1 MQNQFLKIEH
11 LSKSFGQAQVLNDI
25 SVDIPQGS
33 FTCILGPSGSGK
45 TTLLM
50 ILAGLESV
58 THGKISFEGED
69 ITSVPIEKRRIGIV
83 FQHYALFPNLTVKNN
98 ILYGLSKK
106 SSEKEKKEKLD
117 HLVALTHLEGLE
129 GRFQHELSG
138 GQQQRVAIARALAIN
153 PKFLLLDEPL
163 SALDPTNR
171 ANLGRELREIQQK
184 AGITTVMVTHDR
196 NEALAFSDFIVILNH
211 GKIEQ
216 ADTPSRL
223 YDQPATPFVATFAGG
238 MNLFKSQKINGGRLT
253 GVRYADIEV
262 MKATERVL
270 SEPETFTAE
279 LLSREF
285 TGDFVIARFLLN
297 DFETQVTAQVPRTNP
312 VTDTL
317 TVGKLYA
324 VRIPL
329 LRACSW
335 GEAA

>member
-11 LSKSFGQAQVLNDI
+11 LSKSFGKAQVLNDI

-50 ILAGLESV
+50 ILAGLQSP
-58 THGKISFEGED
+58 TDGKISFQGED
-69 ITSVPIEKRRIGIV
+69 ITSVPIEKRGIGIV
-83 FQHYALFPNLTVKNN
+83 FQHYALFPNLTVKDN
-98 ILYGLSKK
+98 ILYGFSKK
-106 SSEKEKKEKLD
+106 SSEKENNYPS
-117 HLVALTHLEGLE
+117 
-129 GRFQHELSG
+129 QLSG

-196 NEALAFSDFIVILNH
+196 NEALALSDFIVILNH

-216 ADTPSRL
+216 ADTPTAL
-223 YDQPATPFVATFAGG
+223 YDQPSSAFVATFAGG

-262 MKATERVL
+262 MKATERTL
-270 SEPETFTAE
+270 SDTETYTAE

-312 VTDTL
+312 VADTL

-329 LRACSW
+329 ARACSW
-335 GEAA
+335 GEVA